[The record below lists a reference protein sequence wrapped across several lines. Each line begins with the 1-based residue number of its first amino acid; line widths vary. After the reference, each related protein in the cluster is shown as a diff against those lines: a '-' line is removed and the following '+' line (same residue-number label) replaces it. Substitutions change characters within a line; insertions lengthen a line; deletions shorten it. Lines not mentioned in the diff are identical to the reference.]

1 LDRKGIII
9 FSAGLLMG
17 FAVTGLV
24 ARKKPIGT
32 LRIDESDPN
41 EEPYIFLELNQ
52 DVGSVRTKKRVM
64 LTVLDKNY
72 LPAK

>member
-1 LDRKGIII
+1 MDRKEIII

-24 ARKKPIGT
+24 TRKKPIGT

-41 EEPYIFLELNQ
+41 EEPYIFLELNR
-52 DVGSVRTKKRVM
+52 DVSSVRTKKRVM
-64 LTVLDKNY
+64 LAVLDKNY

>member
-1 LDRKGIII
+1 MGRKELIVFGT
-9 FSAGLLMG
+9 GLLAG
-17 FAVTGLV
+17 V
-24 ARKKPIGT
+24 AMTILANWKKPIGV

-52 DVGSVRTKKRVM
+52 GVDSVRTKKRVM

-72 LPAK
+72 LSAK